1 MLNEKERLE
10 FCAKCTNRNFD
21 PKQGIVCG
29 LTGIKPAFEMSCPDY
44 VLDPKALV
52 QHGPMEYTESED
64 SEKDKSKAGRDML
77 FGALWFVGGLIVT
90 LATYSS
96 ASEGGGRYVV
106 AYGAIIAGAFQFV
119 RGWMNNR

>member
-1 MLNEKERLE
+1 MLNGKERLE
-10 FCAKCTNRNFD
+10 FCAKCGNRKFD

-29 LTGIKPAFEMSCPDY
+29 LTDMKPTFEMSCPDY

-52 QHGPMEYTESED
+52 QHRPMEYEESPVSD
-64 SEKDKSKAGRDML
+64 ADKKKAGRDML

-90 LATYSS
+90 IATYSS
-96 ASEGGGRYVV
+96 ASEGGGRYIV